1 MLQCLELAEKGKGAV
16 APNPMVGALLVHNQE
31 IIGEGYHEFYGGPH
45 AEVNCLHSVKE
56 EHRSLIP
63 DSILYVSLE
72 PCNHTGK
79 TPPCTDLILASG
91 IRHVVIG
98 CVDSSSTVNGQ
109 GIARLR
115 QEGVHVVI
123 GVEEDNAIELNK
135 RFFTYHQCKRPY
147 IILKWAE
154 SKEAYIG
161 CPNRRVLLSSE
172 ECNVV
177 THQWRADEA
186 AIWVGYHTAK
196 LDNPHLTVRH
206 SKGNNPLRIVYDSD
220 LSLPNELNLFDHQI
234 PTLRF
239 NHIRNSEEEN
249 LSAVQVNEENSLQDM
264 LHYLYQQHILSV
276 IIEGGAK
283 WIQHFIDQGCW
294 DEARVIRTAT
304 SLTQGVKAPTIK
316 NALLAQELTVGP
328 DQIYFYKKQ

>member
-1 MLQCLELAEKGKGAV
+1 MLQCLELAEKGMGSV

-31 IIGEGYHEFYGGPH
+31 IIGKGYHEFYGGPH
-45 AEVNCLHSVKE
+45 AEVNCLHSIKE
-56 EHRSLIP
+56 ENRSLIQ
-63 DSILYVSLE
+63 DSTLYVSLE
-72 PCNHTGK
+72 PCNHMGK
-79 TPPCTDLILASG
+79 TPPCTDLILSSG
-91 IRHVVIG
+91 IKMVVIA
-98 CVDSSSTVNGQ
+98 CIDSSSKVNGK

-115 QEGVHVVI
+115 EHGVEVI
-123 GVEEDNAIELNK
+123 VGVEEQKALELNK
-135 RFFTYHQCKRPY
+135 RFFTFHQQQRPY
-147 IILKWAE
+147 IILKWAQSLE
-154 SKEAYIG
+154 GYIG
-161 CPNRRVLLSSE
+161 LSDQRVILSSN
-172 ECNVV
+172 ECNIV

-186 AIWVGYHTAK
+186 AIWVGYQTAK

-234 PTLRF
+234 PTIRF

-249 LSAVQVNEENSLQDM
+249 LSTVHINEENSLQDM
-264 LHYLYQQHILSV
+264 LYYLYDIQVLSV

-283 WIQHFIDQGCW
+283 WIQQFINQGYW

-316 NALLAQELTVGP
+316 NAWLTQELTEGP